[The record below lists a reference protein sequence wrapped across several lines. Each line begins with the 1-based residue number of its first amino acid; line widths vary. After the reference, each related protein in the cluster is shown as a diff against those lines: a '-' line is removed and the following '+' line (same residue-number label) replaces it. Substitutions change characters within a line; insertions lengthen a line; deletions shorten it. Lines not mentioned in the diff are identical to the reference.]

1 MDKFKQLEQWLT
13 NSTEKEIPKAI
24 ISSNLKVIDLPQL
37 GRCIVAAKDLNT
49 HESIITIPHTF
60 MLNYITILMHFKKWN
75 PSLPFSESLAHSAI
89 YLPDYSHFKDTFGN
103 FYRSLTEEEILSLN
117 SFQLISMYI
126 ILEKRRATDSFW
138 KPFID
143 VLPVLEELR
152 NIPFTWIINKS
163 QTEDEIFQLLP
174 PDIKTHSIEQLQKF
188 EQDYKGVSNLID
200 KHSQYNTKDALYISK
215 DEFLWAWL
223 CCNSRCLYM
232 ELPKKLKKTV
242 EDNFT
247 LVPFVDF
254 INHISDDSC
263 TTTIS
268 HKQGYMVSTGT
279 VKYKENDQI
288 FFTYGS
294 HSDNFLIMEYGFM
307 LPTCSNKS
315 NYLDMTHII
324 NKLLNQQQIEFLK
337 ENHYFE
343 LHYATKEE
351 ISFTTEIAL
360 ATLQDFKDGN
370 CSRSLRGFIDGTYD
384 GAKYTENN
392 KLLIKKII
400 AKLSRNTDNQL
411 EKIKQIRLEI
421 PKSEYFKLDVLE
433 TIYLNMKEIEKCHL

>member
-13 NSTEKEIPKAI
+13 NSTEETIPKAI
-24 ISSNLKVIDLPQL
+24 ISSNLKVVDLPQL

-60 MLNYITILMHFKKWN
+60 MLNYITVLMHFKKWN
-75 PSLPFSESLAHSAI
+75 PTLPFSESLAHSAI
-89 YLPDYSHFKDTFGN
+89 YVPDYSNFKDIIGK
-103 FYRSLTEEEILSLN
+103 FYRSLSEEEIVSLN

-126 ILEKRRATDSFW
+126 ILEKKRDTDSFW
-138 KPFID
+138 KPFIN

-163 QTEDEIFQLLP
+163 QKEDEIFQLLP
-174 PDIKTHSIEQLQKF
+174 PDIKNHSIEQLQKF
-188 EQDYKGVSNLID
+188 EEDYKGVSDLID
-200 KHSQYNTKDALYISK
+200 KHSQYNTKDELYISK

-232 ELPKKLKKTV
+232 ELPKKLKKTT

-263 TTTIS
+263 TTTMS
-268 HKQGYMVSTGT
+268 HKQGYMVSTGN

-307 LPTCSNKS
+307 LPNCSNKS
-315 NYLDMTHII
+315 NYLDITHII
-324 NKLLNQQQIEFLK
+324 NKLLNQEQIDFLK
-337 ENHYFE
+337 ENHYFG
-343 LHYATKEE
+343 LQYATIEE
-351 ISFTTEIAL
+351 ISYTTEIAL
-360 ATLQDFKDGN
+360 ATLQDFKNGS
-370 CSRSLRGFIDGTYD
+370 CSKSLRGFIDGTYD
-384 GAKYTENN
+384 GAKYTKNN
-392 KLLIKKII
+392 KLLIKKIF
-400 AKLSRNTDNQL
+400 AKLSTNTDNQL
-411 EKIKQIRLEI
+411 ERIKKIRVQTPEF
-421 PKSEYFKLDVLE
+421 EHFKLDVLE
-433 TIYLNMKEIEKCHL
+433 TIYLNSKEIEKCHL